1 MVFIHCNNPVLRGQ
15 TLKGSIH
22 IQTFTPYRAEKIYAE
37 LIRVE
42 KYRGRFCLSG
52 ICEEKTVEKILV
64 SAENVEISPPEHCI
78 PFEYYIIPDAPYS
91 LMTLAS
97 YTFYTINVSVKKS
110 RFFSEKGSERLTVL
124 PHILES
130 ENPPPTHKIPLPR
143 NGTSIMAPSMK
154 PIHLWRYSPF
164 TTEEKVQLQ
173 IDKTRYVPG
182 EVLTGEITFFKELKA
197 AHVKIFLVFVSKPK
211 KLKISVEKEILGVS
225 LYDNFHSGS
234 ILPFS
239 YNIPL
244 DIYPTGETEYS
255 EMYWIVR
262 VVISHPLRFTKII
275 EGRITIDPLI
285 Y

>member
-1 MVFIHCNNPVLRGQ
+1 M
-15 TLKGSIH
+15 KGSIH
-22 IQTFTPYRAEKIYAE
+22 IQTFTPYRAEKIHAE

-42 KYRGRFCLSG
+42 KYRGRSCLSG
-52 ICEEKTVEKILV
+52 ICEEKTVEKVLV

-78 PFEYYIIPDAPYS
+78 PFEYYIVSDAPYS

-110 RFFSEKGSERLTVL
+110 SFFSEKGSERLVVL

-130 ENPPPTHKIPLPR
+130 GNPPPTHKIPLPR

-154 PIHLWRYSPF
+154 PTHLWRYSPF
-164 TTEEKVQLQ
+164 TTEEKVHLQ
-173 IDKTRYVPG
+173 MDKTRYVPG
-182 EVLTGEITFFKELKA
+182 EVLTGKITFFKELKA

-225 LYDNFHSGS
+225 LHDNFHSGS

-275 EGRITIDPLI
+275 EGRIAIDPLI